1 MPTKVKEIQQT
12 HYIVDQ
18 TYRGETMNSDAVIA
32 GVIASST
39 GPCDEMVIES
49 VAELVDLYSNSDSIT
64 SDADTTLQHAA
75 KILQFS
81 PIHVVRAANDNIKS
95 GVTNNGDVIFT
106 DKNYNPYKYSK
117 TYEIKSKEEKKTG
130 FIGFTN
136 SIGEEDYKSVIY
148 WGKDNNSVPTWLYE
162 NISSY
167 DEKINLELPTNS
179 DDPVGIDSL
188 FKKIEELKTFPKLVG
203 FDFGNKNSH
212 VVYTAEKIDFDTYPG
227 VFTSPDSSWLTIASE
242 EIGQDVFKVETKDTD
257 AVVNEGE
264 AVVNINGNSFYLGV
278 SDESKEISLPGTGIE
293 VRINREDNSSITANT
308 FSLYLFDELVKND
321 KIKNPIISDVDSSM
335 TFTVVGGSEPEPTY
349 VSFIGNMDDLIK
361 IESSAAVVEIGDASS
376 SNGTKGLR
384 YTVNSDPVKFTIKS
398 KVDASTLIEDER
410 YLLINIS
417 KDEESYVGGRS
428 PSGVE
433 DKFKDK
439 VLTLTLK
446 EDADTLNELQ
456 PVTLTIKDEKGVV
469 VATANTIPYVSK
481 KFKNWDTSIKNISAT
496 YKQDNDGKYY
506 IDIVGFKTKPENYT
520 YEVDYTLVEFKPNS
534 SNNVTIGLYFN
545 QSSTRKYDNN
555 TISVG
560 KITVPLAVYKMGVA
574 MDQFVKKHST
584 LFDIKDSCYS
594 VKDVVFYGL
603 RSQWRTASSSCSEIS
618 VINPIGVK
626 RHLISKDIVNN
637 TQQKKNYV
645 LKIGNIVFWN
655 GKKDLYVKSSN
666 SEDTYRVG
674 QTTMTFSDFMAE
686 VNDMLPSFV
695 STIPSISDGNKI
707 TLLSNSKIDTV
718 IKFGVY
724 GEELESFG
732 EDSVLKSYDY
742 ELSSRFAVIASYP
755 SNSKIFGLK
764 MVSNG
769 DETFDITIRRKNDF
783 SKFNVSFIPG
793 AVDGYGNGIYFDYI
807 NSDMIDFKAIELN
820 QDADPIEILEE
831 ISFGDEITVAAP
843 GLEQRKN
850 ALSKFTLETGYYYS
864 FLTELGY
871 TNVSFDIFADKIA
884 NSLNAQYIFT
894 APKDY
899 LTKERIISYR
909 DSVGVDSRSS
919 SMFVPFYKDNT
930 LGSFVVDMS
939 PSVQVLQRIISNK
952 KLFKEFAPA
961 FGPINGEV
969 AVSTKM
975 SSSSGLLVD
984 FNKREDREE
993 LLSKQINM
1001 LRVDRGLGIVYI
1013 NDTWTLQKKDSY
1025 LSDFNNMYMTN
1036 VIQHVLD
1043 IFMKQYFAS
1052 ANNKATRDNVVT
1064 VLTRALEDRLFANQ
1078 QYTPFRLDVICDES
1092 NNPKSVVNDR
1102 KLIVDVKAFYEI
1114 AIKYI
1119 ETYTRVL
1126 NLSEA

>member
-18 TYRGETMNSDAVIA
+18 TYRGETMNSDTVIA

-81 PIHVVRAANDNIKS
+81 PIHVIRAANDNIKS

-130 FIGFTN
+130 FIGFTD
-136 SIGEEDYKSVIY
+136 STGEEDYKTVVY
-148 WGKDNNSVPTWLYE
+148 WGKDNASVPTWLYE

-167 DEKINLELPTNS
+167 DEKINLELPANS
-179 DDPVGIDSL
+179 DEPVGIDSL

-212 VVYTAEKIDFDTYPG
+212 IVYTAEKVDFDTYPG
-227 VFTSPDSSWLTIASE
+227 VFTSPDSSWLTIDSE
-242 EIGQDVFKVETKDTD
+242 EIGQDVFKVEAKDTD
-257 AVVNEGE
+257 SVVNEGE
-264 AVVNINGNSFYLGV
+264 AIVNINGNSFYLGV
-278 SDESKEISLPGTGIE
+278 SDESKEISLPGTGVE
-293 VRINREDNSSITANT
+293 VRINREDDSSITANT
-308 FSLYLFDELVKND
+308 FALYLYDELIKND

-335 TFTVVGGSEPEPTY
+335 TFTVIGDSEPKPKY
-349 VSFIGNMDDLIK
+349 VSFIGNMDDLIE
-361 IESSAAVVEIGDASS
+361 IESSVVGVDIEGVSS

-384 YTVNSDPVKFTIKS
+384 YTVTSDSVEFTIRS
-398 KVDASTLIEDER
+398 KVDASTLVEGER
-410 YLLINIS
+410 YLLINVSTDIN
-417 KDEESYVGGRS
+417 SYVGGKT
-428 PSGVE
+428 PSAVE
-433 DKFKDK
+433 DSYENK
-439 VLTLTLK
+439 VLTLTLD
-446 EDADTLNELQ
+446 ESADTLNELQ
-456 PVTLTIKDEKGVV
+456 PVTLTIKDEKGSI
-469 VATANTIPYVSK
+469 VATASTVPYVSK
-481 KFKNWDTSIKNISAT
+481 KFKNWDTSLKNLSAT
-496 YKQDNDGKYY
+496 FKQSNEGLYY
-506 IDIVGFKTKPENYT
+506 IDIVGFNTEPDYT
-520 YEVDYTLVEFKPNS
+520 YEVDYTLVEFKPNTNTES
-534 SNNVTIGLYFN
+534 DSATIGLYFN

-560 KITVPLAVYKMGVA
+560 KITVPLAIYKMGVA
-574 MDQFVKKHST
+574 MEQFVKKYNQKFST
-584 LFDIKDSCYS
+584 EKSCYS
-594 VKDVVFYGL
+594 IKDVVFYGL
-603 RSQWRTASSSCSEIS
+603 RSQWRTASSSCSGIS
-618 VINPIGVK
+618 VFNPIGVK
-626 RHLISKDIVNN
+626 RHLVSKDIVNN
-637 TQQKKNYV
+637 TQRKKNYV

-666 SEDTYRVG
+666 SEDAYRVG
-674 QTTMTFSDFMAE
+674 QTAMTFSDFMTE

-742 ELSSRFAVIASYP
+742 ELSSRFAIIASYP
-755 SNSKIFGLK
+755 SNAKIFGFK
-764 MVSNG
+764 MVSKG
-769 DETFDITIRRKNDF
+769 DDVFDITIRRKNNY
-783 SKFNVSFIPG
+783 STFNVSFIPG

-820 QDADPIEILEE
+820 QDADPIEVLEE

-871 TNVSFDIFADKIA
+871 TNVSFDIFADKVA

-930 LGSFVVDMS
+930 LGAFVVDMS

-961 FGPINGEV
+961 FGPTNGEV

-1001 LRVDRGLGIVYI
+1001 LRIDRGLGIVYI

-1036 VIQHVLD
+1036 VIQHVL
-1043 IFMKQYFAS
+1043 
-1052 ANNKATRDNVVT
+1052 
-1064 VLTRALEDRLFANQ
+1064 
-1078 QYTPFRLDVICDES
+1078 
-1092 NNPKSVVNDR
+1092 
-1102 KLIVDVKAFYEI
+1102 EI
-1114 AIKYI
+1114 
-1119 ETYTRVL
+1119 
-1126 NLSEA
+1126 